1 MLNKP
6 DVNDHDIALLFNRT
20 YKVLNSLHKAD
31 SEYAAC
37 DAPLL
42 YCLGA
47 GYDVRS
53 EAAENGG
60 RAMIMGMD
68 TEAGYQKLQAKIPL
82 KELSNYSVALS
93 SLTGGRASFTAK
105 FASYELVPNDL
116 QQKLI
121 AEHEK
126 ETAEDE

>member
-1 MLNKP
+1 M
-6 DVNDHDIALLFNRT
+6 
-20 YKVLNSLHKAD
+20 
-31 SEYAAC
+31 
-37 DAPLL
+37 
-42 YCLGA
+42 
-47 GYDVRS
+47 
-53 EAAENGG
+53 
-60 RAMIMGMD
+60 
-68 TEAGYQKLQAKIPL
+68 
-82 KELSNYSVALS
+82 ALS